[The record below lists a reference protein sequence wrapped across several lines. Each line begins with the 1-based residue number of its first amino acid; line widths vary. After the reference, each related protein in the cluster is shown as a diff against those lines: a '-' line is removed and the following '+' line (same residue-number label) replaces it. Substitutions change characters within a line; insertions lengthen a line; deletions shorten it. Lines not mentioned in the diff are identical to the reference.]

1 MRLRP
6 PAGPLTFSQGDT
18 DMPRCST
25 PRLQGIVD
33 NLMQVVAPKVGTA
46 LDGLSYVLVENCMA
60 LQGGN
65 PAIYLNSLKVQERVV
80 GWVNRARIGVVD
92 AVQGNSVAVNNGK
105 MDDIPLLYGVLLH
118 ESAHAW
124 SEKCGFPNTEKNAY
138 VFEIQW
144 VCALAAAPM
153 HPFAGDMR
161 AGLAAYFELRM
172 PQFRKEAG

>member
-1 MRLRP
+1 M
-6 PAGPLTFSQGDT
+6 

-33 NLMQVVAPKVGTA
+33 SLMQVVAPKVGTA
-46 LDGLSYVLVENCMA
+46 LDDLSYVLVENCMA

-80 GWVNRARIGVVD
+80 GWVNRAKIGVID
-92 AVQGNSVAVNNGK
+92 AVQGNSVAVNNSK

-124 SEKCGFPNTEKNAY
+124 AEKCGFANTEKNAY
-138 VFEIQW
+138 LFEIQW

-153 HPFAGDMR
+153 HPLAADMR
-161 AGLAAYFELRM
+161 AGLAAYFQSRM
-172 PQFRKEAG
+172 PQFQKEAGVVGHLQWTMQRHGFA